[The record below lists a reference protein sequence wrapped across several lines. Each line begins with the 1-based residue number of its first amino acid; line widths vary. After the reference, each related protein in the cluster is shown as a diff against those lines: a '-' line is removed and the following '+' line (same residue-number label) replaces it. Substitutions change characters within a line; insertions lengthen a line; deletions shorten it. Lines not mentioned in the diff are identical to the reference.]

1 MIDRAGR
8 DVARPQTRSGGFKSK
23 SDSSVRVPQFTSPR
37 LKSGSAQRP
46 PQSQAAYARVLSGVD
61 RAIITAGVFAAVAS
75 ASFATYMVSTNHSH
89 PTFNGIEHLM
99 LFAQPNSGVHRSVV
113 AGAPA
118 ISPDQGIDFTATG
131 TIPDNSN
138 APVDGAAALMQRE
151 GPIIKGFT
159 LRGVTG
165 NVAMVEGS
173 GGMYRLEPGTTLPGA
188 GRVLAIQ
195 WRKGRFVVVTTQGL
209 IGEGQP

>member
-8 DVARPQTRSGGFKSK
+8 DVERPQTRSGDFKSNL
-23 SDSSVRVPQFTSPR
+23 DSAVRVPQFTSPR
-37 LKSGSAQRP
+37 LKKQATQRP
-46 PQSQAAYARVLSGVD
+46 QQSQTGYARVLSSVD

-99 LFAQPNSGVHRSVV
+99 LFAQRNSGVFRAVA

-118 ISPDQGIDFTATG
+118 ISADQGIDFTATG
-131 TIPDNSN
+131 AIPGNS
-138 APVDGAAALMQRE
+138 AASGDGAAALMQRD

-165 NVAMVEGS
+165 NVAMVESS
-173 GGMYRLEPGTTLPGA
+173 GGIYRVELGATLPGA

-195 WRKGRFVVVTTQGL
+195 WRQGKFVVVTTQGI
-209 IGEGQP
+209 IGEEQP